1 MESASCAVTPVRTE
15 YSTRVTYVP
24 IPNPPF
30 LLKSSKSE
38 QHKHSFCFLHSALP
52 SLIHSNFRLATQRAT
67 HSSQA
72 SRLCRLFLSHAIFPL
87 HLLIISTIFA
97 LPRESHFACTTADI
111 HEKCQLS
118 TMLQLLVSAVTAQ
131 VRPARYY
138 KISHIVPHVD
148 DFIHNYSLAI
158 TTTSMCPY

>member
-1 MESASCAVTPVRTE
+1 MKCGECFMCCNPRAYRVQYSCDVRSHSE
-15 YSTRVTYVP
+15 PS
-24 IPNPPF
+24 

-131 VRPARYY
+131 V
-138 KISHIVPHVD
+138 
-148 DFIHNYSLAI
+148 
-158 TTTSMCPY
+158 